1 MHKSLVSRPL
11 SDLYA
16 LKTKKKMKTKALL
29 KGAFVFTSWTK
40 FYLLYENT
48 IVRLR
53 LVFIWRFIFDERR
66 RLLQSQKIL
75 APFLLK
81 KISRTGHMTFS
92 VYVCAKERGWR
103 ELKLHLPKANKC
115 TYSRDLYLYKS
126 GQICRRFLFTPLFCN
141 TVENSAWTRTKVN
154 TTGDLG

>member
-16 LKTKKKMKTKALL
+16 LKTKKKNEDESITKGGFRFLLPEPNFIYCMKT
-29 KGAFVFTSWTK
+29 
-40 FYLLYENT
+40 T

-126 GQICRRFLFTPLFCN
+126 GQICRRFLFTLSLFSHNCN
-141 TVENSAWTRTKVN
+141 TVFQQRN
-154 TTGDLG
+154 

>member
-16 LKTKKKMKTKALL
+16 LKLKKKMKTKALL
-29 KGAFVFTSWTK
+29 KGAFVF
-40 FYLLYENT
+40 LLPEPNFIYCMKTT

-53 LVFIWRFIFDERR
+53 LVFIWRFIFYERR

-126 GQICRRFLFTPLFCN
+126 GQICRTFLFTLSLLSHNCN
-141 TVENSAWTRTKVN
+141 TVFQQRN
-154 TTGDLG
+154 

>member
-16 LKTKKKMKTKALL
+16 LKTKKKNEDESIIKGGFRFLLPEPNFIYCMKT
-29 KGAFVFTSWTK
+29 
-40 FYLLYENT
+40 T

-53 LVFIWRFIFDERR
+53 LVFIWRFIFYERR

-75 APFLLK
+75 APFILK
-81 KISRTGHMTFS
+81 KNLEDKAYDTFS

-103 ELKLHLPKANKC
+103 ESKLHLPKANKC

-126 GQICRRFLFTPLFCN
+126 GQICRTFLFTLSLLSHNCN
-141 TVENSAWTRTKVN
+141 TVFQQRN
-154 TTGDLG
+154 

>member
-40 FYLLYENT
+40 FYLLYENY
-48 IVRLR
+48 
-53 LVFIWRFIFDERR
+53 DC
-66 RLLQSQKIL
+66 KI
-75 APFLLK
+75 
-81 KISRTGHMTFS
+81 KISIYLTIYFLRTSTSVAISENTRPLYIKKNLEDKAYDTFS

-103 ELKLHLPKANKC
+103 ESKLHLPKANEY

-126 GQICRRFLFTPLFCN
+126 GQICRTFLFTLSLLSHNCN
-141 TVENSAWTRTKVN
+141 TVFQQRN
-154 TTGDLG
+154 